1 MTEAVPALAAAF
13 LAGLLGSAHC
23 LGMCAGLSGLFAV
36 QAEVASLRTRLPLA
50 LTYNGGRIV
59 GYALLGLAVGTLG
72 GGAIAA
78 LPALATPVR
87 ITGGLVIVLIG
98 LRIAF
103 AWRLLEPLERMGA
116 VLWARFA
123 PLARRLLPVTSVPR
137 ALGLGLLW
145 GWLPCGL
152 VYSVLLLATTT
163 ATPAE
168 GALLM
173 ALFGCGTLP
182 AMLTTGLGAARLG
195 VLLRRRHARLGL
207 GASLV
212 ILGLAT
218 LALPLLGL
226 LQPAP
231 HSH

>member
-1 MTEAVPALAAAF
+1 MTEAVPALVAAF
-13 LAGLLGSAHC
+13 VTGLLGSAHC

-50 LTYNGGRIV
+50 LTYNGGRIL

-72 GGAIAA
+72 SGAVAA
-78 LPALATPVR
+78 IPALATPVR
-87 ITGGLVIVLIG
+87 VAGGLVIILIG

-123 PLARRLLPVTSVPR
+123 PLARRLLPVTSLPR
-137 ALGLGLLW
+137 ALALGLLW

-152 VYSVLLLATTT
+152 VYSVLLLAATT
-163 ATPAE
+163 AAPAT
-168 GALLM
+168 GAVLM
-173 ALFGCGTLP
+173 AVFGLGTLP
-182 AMLTTGLGAARLG
+182 AMLATGLGAARLG
-195 VLLRRRHARLGL
+195 DLLRRRYTRLGL
-207 GASLV
+207 GVSLV
-212 ILGLAT
+212 ILGVAT
-218 LALPLLGL
+218 LALPGLGL